1 MEEFMSIENR
11 ATSISW
17 LQVRITCCC
26 SGSITTTWNQT
37 NLFLSRVKFSSFL
50 NPESRNK
57 PNAKGRFQNVKKGK
71 CGNFSYVGKPPT
83 SPHSMVIFA
92 WFVCLFWAILWQSHL
107 MADVFSQKQSPKG
120 WLVQLC
126 HSLWCYYGDHQ
137 PLPLLSNT
145 FPLFSLLNDGL
156 KCKLFIWAYF
166 KICQANDCIQL
177 QFTIMMNPESL
188 KFSSFFFYASV

>member
-1 MEEFMSIENR
+1 
-11 ATSISW
+11 
-17 LQVRITCCC
+17 
-26 SGSITTTWNQT
+26 
-37 NLFLSRVKFSSFL
+37 
-50 NPESRNK
+50 
-57 PNAKGRFQNVKKGK
+57 
-71 CGNFSYVGKPPT
+71 
-83 SPHSMVIFA
+83 MVIFA
-92 WFVCLFWAILWQSHL
+92 WFVRLFWAILWQSHL
-107 MADVFSQKQSPKG
+107 MADVCSQKQSPKG

-188 KFSSFFFYASV
+188 KFSSFFLRVCVVWKHIWESSIQSNKFAYSHFEQLALLKKQDISIVGGLEKGERGTVSTSELNWMHKRISLLPSL